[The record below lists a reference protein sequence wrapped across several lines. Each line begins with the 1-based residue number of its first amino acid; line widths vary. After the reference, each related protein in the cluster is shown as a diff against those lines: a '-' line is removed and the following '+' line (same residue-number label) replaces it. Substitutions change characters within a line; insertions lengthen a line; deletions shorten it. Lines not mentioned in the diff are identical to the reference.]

1 MHQVYTMGVIS
12 IRLPDDVEA
21 VYTRRG
27 VRPSRIGKE
36 FLMQKARE
44 FESEERLERLRKF
57 RRKPSKPIVELLR
70 EVRDEP

>member
-1 MHQVYTMGVIS
+1 MGVIS

-21 VYTRRG
+21 VYARQG
-27 VRPSRIGKE
+27 VRPSQIGKE